1 MVVCSSGYTGD
12 GERQSESGHVLKVEP
27 TDFLMTW
34 VQDLLGGGSLDFFL
48 LVARGSHRVGFEQRV
63 DMVAFVFLKDH
74 SAVRSKIVWRGSMQW
89 RAMRD
94 GDSLD

>member
-1 MVVCSSGYTGD
+1 MVVCSSGYTED

-48 LVARGSHRVGFEQRV
+48 LVARGSHRVGFEQGV

-74 SAVRSKIVWRGSMQW
+74 SAVRSKIV
-89 RAMRD
+89 
-94 GDSLD
+94 